1 MELQDTL
8 LPLYFWVSLA
18 TGSLSSV
25 CPGGAIKMPLVL
37 IFLCVVV
44 ALIIR
49 HASSGSCVS
58 HSWVL
63 LFPQDKVDAGLPTA
77 IVSTLTIFKDCI
89 FSFYA
94 NLLKQYL

>member
-1 MELQDTL
+1 MELQDIL
-8 LPLYFWVSLA
+8 LLLYFWVFLA
-18 TGSLSSV
+18 SGSLSSV
-25 CPGGAIKMPLVL
+25 CPSGAVKMQLVL

-44 ALIIR
+44 LVTRYAQC
-49 HASSGSCVS
+49 GSCVS

-89 FSFYA
+89 FSFHA
-94 NLLKQYL
+94 SLFKQ